1 MTKKEIASYANRYNP
16 SAFIAKVKENS
27 RQMGA
32 TLTYKAYLL
41 YYMMTDKDTPV
52 GAKAVIAGALA
63 YLVLPLDLIP
73 DFLPVGYADDFAAV
87 LTALKAVRGC
97 ISPVVEAKARVKT
110 EAIFGS
116 TISKKAA
123 SN

>member
-1 MTKKEIASYANRYNP
+1 MTMKEIASYANRYSP
-16 SAFIAKVKENS
+16 SAFLAKVKENS

-41 YYMMTDKDTPV
+41 YYLMTDKDTPV

-63 YLVLPLDLIP
+63 YLVLPLDFVP

-87 LTALKAVRGC
+87 LTALKTVRGC
-97 ISPVVEAKARVKT
+97 ISPYVEAKAMAKT
-110 EAIFGS
+110 EAIFGPVAVR
-116 TISKKAA
+116 KAA
-123 SN
+123 SK

>member
-1 MTKKEIASYANRYNP
+1 MKEIASYANRYNP
-16 SAFIAKVKENS
+16 SAFLAKVKENS

-41 YYMMTDKDTPV
+41 YYMMTDKNAPA

-63 YLVLPLDLIP
+63 YLVLPLDFIP
-73 DFLPVGYADDFAAV
+73 DLLPIGYADDFATV
-87 LTALKAVRGC
+87 LTALKVLRGC
-97 ISPVVEAKARVKT
+97 ITPGVEAKARAKT
-110 EAIFGS
+110 EAFFG
-116 TISKKAA
+116 KDAARKAA